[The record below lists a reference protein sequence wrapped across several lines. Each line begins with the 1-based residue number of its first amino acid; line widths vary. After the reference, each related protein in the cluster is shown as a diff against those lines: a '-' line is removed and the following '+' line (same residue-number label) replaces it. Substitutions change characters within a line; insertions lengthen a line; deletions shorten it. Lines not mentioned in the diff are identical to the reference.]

1 MEAVSAQSGP
11 LADVW
16 TRIDAGEMDDAVTLL
31 RNLLKQQPADGH
43 LHALIGVCKAQ
54 QGQVDEAIK
63 SLETA
68 VILSPGDPVVELK
81 LAGALLQAGRTEQA
95 SWRAQRVLEAN
106 PDNEDAK
113 GLLAHIR
120 TNPAPAV
127 TAPAPAIAAPP
138 VARVVETPAAVPSPP
153 VAQAAGVV
161 PVPTLAAAAPA
172 FPAPAVVAPP
182 APGAYPFHTP
192 TPVAAEPPALGLRL
206 LRGLGWGLL
215 YSQVWTVF
223 AMVVVLFVSL
233 LTTKVAL
240 AIIAF
245 LVLGFMNMAFHGGM
259 GMLIGAVAALMNADE
274 DTGGWIGMSVGF
286 LILLI
291 GVMYGFLFLWS
302 VFFYIGLGRWVG
314 RSVAAHVQK
323 PVAA

>member
-1 MEAVSAQSGP
+1 MEAASAQSGP
-11 LADVW
+11 LAEVW
-16 TRIDAGEMDDAVTLL
+16 TRIDAGEMDDAVSLL

-54 QGQVDEAIK
+54 QGQMDEAIK

-95 SWRAQRVLEAN
+95 SWRAQRVLEAD

-127 TAPAPAIAAPP
+127 SAPAPAVAAPP
-138 VARVVETPAAVPSPP
+138 VARLVETPAAVPPP
-153 VAQAAGVV
+153 PAAQAAGVV
-161 PVPTLAAAAPA
+161 PVPPSAAVALP
-172 FPAPAVVAPP
+172 FPAPAVAQP
-182 APGAYPFHTP
+182 AAQAYPFHAP
-192 TPVAAEPPALGLRL
+192 TPVAAEPPSLGLRL

-245 LVLGFMNMAFHGGM
+245 LVLGFMNLAFHGGM

-291 GVMYGFLFLWS
+291 GVMYGFLFFWS

-314 RSVAAHVQK
+314 RSVAAHIQK
-323 PVAA
+323 PVNA